1 VVTVVLQRPIGRHNI
16 IYTLLTISQINLFLI
31 YLSVTRSL
39 HQSNTMEQPTPVPSA
54 ETKTTDQQQP
64 AQEQS
69 AEAQPMDEQPVTK
82 ADFSLMNKFIRST
95 LLNSTHD
102 VEIVRSDP
110 NNPLYSV
117 KTFEE
122 LKLDEAL
129 LKGVYDMGFSK
140 PSKIQETALPLLINE
155 RKNII
160 AQSQSGTG
168 KTAAFLLA
176 SLSRVDVTQKYPQV
190 IILSPTYELA
200 VQTHE
205 VAKRMAQFKKEIT
218 FRLVTKG
225 QPISNQRW
233 TETVLIGT
241 PGRMVDSTL
250 KYRNADMSKIK
261 VYVLDEADVMI
272 DTQGH
277 KAQSM
282 RMRRALPN
290 DCQILL
296 FSATYDD
303 EIRKFASDIVPNA
316 IEIHLRREEQSLA
329 NIQQLFIVTRTEE
342 DKYRAL
348 ANIFGTISIGQTFIF
363 CQTKKSANY
372 LAQKLSNDGHQVG
385 MISGDLTVEQRTQA
399 LLDFKEGRQRVMI
412 STNLMARGIDID
424 QVTVVVNY
432 DLPVYN
438 GQIDKETYLHRI
450 GRTGRFGK
458 DGLAINMIST
468 PEEKRMIDE
477 LETHFG
483 QPIKELDP
491 NNIEDLEKLEQ

>member
-1 VVTVVLQRPIGRHNI
+1 MTDV
-16 IYTLLTISQINLFLI
+16 SQ
-31 YLSVTRSL
+31 SGP
-39 HQSNTMEQPTPVPSA
+39 EPAQPTV
-54 ETKTTDQQQP
+54 EQQTVQEQQP
-64 AQEQS
+64 AQEQPKP
-69 AEAQPMDEQPVTK
+69 ADNQPVDAQPVNEQPVDEQPVTK

-102 VEIVRSDP
+102 VEIIRSDP

-122 LKLDEAL
+122 LKLDETL

-155 RKNII
+155 RKNLI

-200 VQTHE
+200 VQTYE
-205 VAKRMAQFKKEIT
+205 VARRMAKFNSEIT

-225 QPISNQRW
+225 QPVSNHAW

-250 KYRNADMSKIK
+250 KYKNANMSKIK

-282 RMRRALPN
+282 RMRRALPP

-303 EIRKFASDIVPNA
+303 EIRRFASDIAPNA
-316 IEIHLRREEQSLA
+316 VEIHLKREEQSLA
-329 NIQQLFIVTRTEE
+329 NIQQFYIVTRTEE

-363 CQTKKSANY
+363 CQTKKSASY
-372 LAQKLSNDGHQVG
+372 LTQKLSNDGHQVS

-432 DLPVYN
+432 DLPVDK
-438 GQIDKETYLHRI
+438 GRIDKETYLHRI

-468 PEEKRMIDE
+468 LDEKRMIDE
-477 LETHFG
+477 LEVHFG

-491 NNIEDLEKLEQ
+491 NNIEELEKLEQS

>member
-1 VVTVVLQRPIGRHNI
+1 
-16 IYTLLTISQINLFLI
+16 
-31 YLSVTRSL
+31 
-39 HQSNTMEQPTPVPSA
+39 MA
-54 ETKTTDQQQP
+54 ETQTPTTP
-64 AQEQS
+64 AQETQPPATVATPAAPAAASTNPAPTGLSMPGPES
-69 AEAQPMDEQPVTK
+69 AMNLTTTTDVAVEEAASVTK

-95 LLNSTHD
+95 LLNSTND

-110 NNPLYSV
+110 NSPLYSV
-117 KTFEE
+117 KSFEE
-122 LKLDEAL
+122 LNLDEAL
-129 LKGVYDMGFSK
+129 LRGVYDMGFSK
-140 PSKIQETALPLLINE
+140 PSKIQETALPILITE
-155 RKNII
+155 RKNMI

-168 KTAAFLLA
+168 KTAAFVLA
-176 SLSRVDVTQKYPQV
+176 SLSRVDVNLRSPQV

-200 VQTHE
+200 VQTYR
-205 VAKRMAQFKKEIT
+205 VATCMAKFKPEIT
-218 FRLVTKG
+218 FKLVAKG
-225 QPISNQRW
+225 EPISNTKW

-250 KYRNADMSKIK
+250 KYRNVDMSKIK

-282 RMRRALPN
+282 RIRRALPN

-303 EIRKFASDIVPNA
+303 EIRKFATDIVPNA
-316 IEIHLRREEQSLA
+316 VEIHLKREEQSLA
-329 NIQQLFIVTRTEE
+329 NIQQFYVVCRTDE

-348 ANIFGTISIGQTFIF
+348 ANLFGTISIGQTFIF
-363 CQTKKSANY
+363 CQTKKSAMF
-372 LAQKLSNDGHQVG
+372 LRQKLNADGHQVG
-385 MISGDLTVEQRTQA
+385 LITGDLTVEERNQA
-399 LLDFKEGRQRVMI
+399 LLDFKEGRQRVLI

-432 DLPVYN
+432 DLPVDK
-438 GQIDKETYLHRI
+438 GEVDKETYLHRI

-458 DGLAINMIST
+458 DGLAINMVST
-468 PEEKRMIDE
+468 AEERRMVGV

-483 QPIKELDP
+483 QPVKELDP
-491 NNIEDLEKLEQ
+491 TDIEALERLEQS